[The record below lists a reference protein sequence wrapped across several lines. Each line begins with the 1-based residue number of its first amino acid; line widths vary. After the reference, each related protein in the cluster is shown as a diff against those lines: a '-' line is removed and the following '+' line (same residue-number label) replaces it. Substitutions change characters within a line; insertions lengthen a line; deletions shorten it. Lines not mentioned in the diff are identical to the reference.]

1 VLPGILWSVLLEEL
15 KRLCSPTSIYVPL
28 GSTILGLIFAFRALE
43 TNSISLPGTQEYE
56 TSCPET
62 SRRTQSAVWVKLF
75 AATVTTIC
83 VQGHAGSLA
92 SVHSLS
98 WRCEIYRALEILLS
112 PLTLVVSFLELT
124 WYGFIDLLALTPAT
138 WGKNVTLRYRIAR
151 LCGCYLD
158 TGASPSLP
166 LQSVNPEHIMHS
178 SLRRDLKW
186 AGRML
191 ILTVVSGQYVQAGFL
206 IARRILTNTAA
217 TIDYAMSFLVL
228 SGLIGLFRS
237 FMISLVHCDWQ
248 LDPELLPCVEKQCRL
263 PGCTTFKKEQGFPNG
278 VRAVIYGSNVITIP
292 RIALDW
298 LAAGYAQLAI
308 VLHDRRGVPANVFS
322 MFGLFGFWHMWI
334 YALLRWGDTSGSF
347 GDDEKPDEA
356 SIPASTP
363 NEEASLPAP
372 FTPEPQE
379 AGRPRLSPGFSW
391 MTIFKI
397 AFYSIRF
404 ILDAVT
410 LVGASLQVWYTLGP
424 CIGMYAIIADETT
437 NWRHMNATMPCP
449 QLWKDPLEDELWW
462 F

>member
-191 ILTVVSGQYVQAGFL
+191 ILTVVSG
-206 IARRILTNTAA
+206 
-217 TIDYAMSFLVL
+217 
-228 SGLIGLFRS
+228 LIGLFRS

-248 LDPELLPCVEKQCRL
+248 LDPELLPCVEKPCRL

-298 LAAGYAQLAI
+298 VAAGYAQLAI

-334 YALLRWGDTSGSF
+334 YALLRWGDTSDSF

-379 AGRPRLSPGFSW
+379 AGRSRLSPGFSC